1 VLRGLGLTSV
11 KLTENRYPLALLTVY
26 RYSELTIKQILLWFQ
41 VFSNILV
48 VVSVNANLFRVVDET
63 EMLELQHD
71 GRSSSN
77 IKRTLITNNRKHT
90 AATAINSQPLTSTP
104 ISIPHL
110 TFSGMSKF
118 RKHISLPYLDSLP
131 RFIYL
136 AIDNRLSG
144 QGVAIKKPSSRN
156 SAS

>member
-1 VLRGLGLTSV
+1 M
-11 KLTENRYPLALLTVY
+11 Y

-63 EMLELQHD
+63 RNARTSTRWKVFLQHQK
-71 GRSSSN
+71 N
-77 IKRTLITNNRKHT
+77 TNHKQQKTYRRNCYQFT
-90 AATAINSQPLTSTP
+90 TIDINADLNPPPHIFRHEQVSQAHQPA
-104 ISIPHL
+104 
-110 TFSGMSKF
+110 
-118 RKHISLPYLDSLP
+118 LP
-131 RFIYL
+131 RLLTQVHLFG
-136 AIDNRLSG
+136 IDNRLSG